1 MYLTTSEQIIS
12 QALHFAGE
20 SSDLLSAQYPSEFRV
35 DALTYLNRLQ
45 LAILSGSNEFN
56 VDMGEPFPWA
66 LEPNPLSIKLET
78 SISILVD
85 VTEGSTT
92 ITFPSAPPVNLLG
105 RYIRVDGTPNFYR
118 ITAHT
123 GVTTTATI
131 DFGYIGETVS
141 GVGSNIYKLDY
152 SLGSSIVRLSG
163 AMRITALAVP
173 NQFQQAFISNMDS
186 INREFPL
193 TYLQSRMPDAFAI
206 KTVNNS
212 TNEYTI
218 RINTNPNIEARAD
231 IDYIK
236 IPTALTDAS
245 SSTPLCPLIHRMILV
260 YGVAYYILK
269 DKNDDQ
275 ANDYFSKTQIGL
287 LSMVKEAKAQ
297 RSASNFDRARVV
309 PRREQK
315 SNIKRPWF
323 GIWNY

>member
-20 SSDLLSAQYPSEFRV
+20 SQDLLTAQYPSEFRV
-35 DALTYLNRLQ
+35 DALTYLNRMQ

-56 VDMGEPFPWA
+56 VEMGEPFPWA

-78 SISILVD
+78 SITLLAN

-92 ITFPSAPPVNLLG
+92 ITFPSAPPINLLG
-105 RYIRVDGTPNFYR
+105 RYIRFDGGSDFYR

-131 DFGYIGETVS
+131 DFGYIGQTDSGVS
-141 GVGSNIYKLDY
+141 GNFYKLDY
-152 SLGSSIVRLSG
+152 SLGSNIVRLSG
-163 AMRITALAVP
+163 AMRITALAIP
-173 NQFQQAFISNMDS
+173 NQFQQAFITNMDS
-186 INREFPL
+186 INRQFPL
-193 TYLQSRMPDAFAI
+193 TYMQSRMPDAFAI
-206 KTVNNS
+206 KTINNA

-218 RINTNPNIEARAD
+218 RINSNPNIEARAD

-236 IPTALTDAS
+236 IPTALTDS
-245 SSTPLCPLIHRMILV
+245 SGSAPLCPLIHRMVLV

-275 ANDYFSKTQIGL
+275 ANDYFAKTQIGL
-287 LSMVKEAKAQ
+287 QAMVKEAKAQ

-315 SNIKRPWF
+315 SNTKRPWF